1 MLPFSVV
8 VISLLVPVSITIGGI
23 VQVFSSSGIFVT
35 VVLPA
40 FLSLS
45 VLVVPS
51 FLLLFEET

>member
-23 VQVFSSSGIFVT
+23 IKVFSSSGVFVT

-45 VLVVPS
+45 VFVVPS

>member
-8 VISLLVPVSITIGGI
+8 VISLLVPVSITVGGI
-23 VQVFSSSGIFVT
+23 VQVFSSTGVFVT

-45 VLVVPS
+45 VFVVPS
-51 FLLLFEET
+51 FLLLFEEA

>member
-23 VQVFSSSGIFVT
+23 VQVFSSTGVFVT

-51 FLLLFEET
+51 FLLLFEEA